1 MKHLEI
7 KTFFDTCY
15 LGENRINNRFS
26 FVEGVEKCTASCP
39 DNTVY
44 IDFDESI
51 VTQEELESVFTEME
65 FPINDSKLSDL

>member
-15 LGENRINNRFS
+15 LGENRINNRYS
-26 FVEGVEKCTASCP
+26 FVEGVSKCVASCP

-44 IDFDESI
+44 LDFDETI
-51 VTQEELESVFTEME
+51 VSRAELESVFKDME
-65 FPINDSKLSDL
+65 FPIIESTLK